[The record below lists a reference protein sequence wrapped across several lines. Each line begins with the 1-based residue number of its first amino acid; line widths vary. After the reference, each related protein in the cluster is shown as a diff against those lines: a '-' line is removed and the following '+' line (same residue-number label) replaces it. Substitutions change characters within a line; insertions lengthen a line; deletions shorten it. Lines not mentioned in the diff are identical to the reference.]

1 MHPIL
6 DTPGYGR
13 FLGVVDYPI
22 LHKGKFTDHY
32 GHQFKFKTCSG
43 SEEKALSIMEDH
55 DDETYAL
62 LEKLSRRWRLE
73 EHGFLPET
81 LKTAY
86 L

>member
-1 MHPIL
+1 MIIPSYTRANSLVTMITSSNSTHV
-6 DTPGYGR
+6 T
-13 FLGVVDYPI
+13 
-22 LHKGKFTDHY
+22 
-32 GHQFKFKTCSG
+32 TCRG
-43 SEEKALSIMEDH
+43 SEEKALSIMDD

-62 LEKLSRRWRLE
+62 LEKLSKRWRLE